1 MIIFRSDKTLDSVR
15 KPTEQTERL
24 RKAYS
29 DFTLCWLHDIVPQI
43 APLQLSLRSNQFN
56 LWNSASFNIEKWSK
70 FRWTFS
76 ISILNWTARGLWELA
91 ANSKYC
97 KPTIKDTIATLLAL
111 LCRGSD
117 WCFNGGLSLPSN
129 CTFCWEVCRGKL
141 ALFDEESFVTVTDSN
156 LMRMIFREY
165 LKGANQCFDTDETRC
180 LEITPPKSGLCGYVV
195 RYPLALRTLHRLL
208 NKRATSTV
216 LLIHC
221 LRKSHYE
228 LGRILENR
236 GHVIKFQ

>member
-117 WCFNGGLSLPSN
+117 WCFNGGIKFAFELHFLLGSVSRKVSVVWWGVLCYRHRFQFDADDIPRIFEGCKSVFWHWRNKGSWNNSPKERLMWICRSIPISIAYASPFAKQTCDIHSPAYSLP
-129 CTFCWEVCRGKL
+129 
-141 ALFDEESFVTVTDSN
+141 
-156 LMRMIFREY
+156 
-165 LKGANQCFDTDETRC
+165 
-180 LEITPPKSGLCGYVV
+180 P
-195 RYPLALRTLHRLL
+195 
-208 NKRATSTV
+208 
-216 LLIHC
+216 
-221 LRKSHYE
+221 
-228 LGRILENR
+228 
-236 GHVIKFQ
+236 